1 MAINFGMM
9 NRQRLEGGSPM
20 TQGIHIR
27 SQAEIQQE
35 ATQSYMNNLYNK
47 FYDIGEFSIENNAPK
62 YSKGQFTPGDS
73 SMSQEW
79 NQYKQVA
86 GNTADYKQ
94 FAQLY
99 KNLEDE
105 RGGLIDEKLAKI
117 EQMGYSRPAIEAF
130 MKSNPDMYREIL
142 RQAARNPES
151 LSAGYVIPNRGWIAR
166 GLNQAGQSELPT
178 MAGLAVGG
186 RALMEGVK
194 QGSLS
199 GAGAGAWKGVK
210 GLVPLSGLN
219 WEKGGKFMDD
229 ELVKNLGL
237 KDAKTATAKSK
248 RFQDKINKFK
258 AEDLTKSRSARDA
271 AKAAV
276 LKVEGRK
283 GKVVDK
289 LKASI
294 KALDKKSPTY
304 AADRA
309 ALEAKILSQ
318 PTAVSKAQKSIDNYK
333 KKLAKLEGPGS
344 GRSKGKG
351 SINKKKAAVA
361 KVNKKIA
368 EHQSI
373 IDKISGTSGKK
384 GKEGTLKK
392 AIAALE
398 EKTGAHDKSYK
409 QFQSLTGEAGKQK
422 QKSAMKTLAKLK
434 KRYGAPKLVGAV
446 AKKVGW
452 KKAVSLLGKGA
463 IGALLTGSGI
473 GTAAGLAMDA
483 YTIYEVVNILR
494 AMTPDDFEGITP
506 TSITA
511 PAGKL

>member
-9 NRQRLEGGSPM
+9 NRQRLEGGRAPM
-20 TQGIHIR
+20 TQGIHIKT
-27 SQAEIQQE
+27 QLEIQQE

-86 GNTADYKQ
+86 GTQADYKQ

-105 RGGLIDEKLAKI
+105 RGGLIDEKLSKI

-151 LSAGYVIPNRGWIAR
+151 LSAGYVIPNRGWVAR
-166 GLNQAGQSELPT
+166 GINTASESEYPT
-178 MAGLAVGG
+178 FAGLAIGG

-199 GAGAGAWKGVK
+199 GAGEGAWKGAK
-210 GLVPLSGLN
+210 GLVPGSGLRDIA
-219 WEKGGKFMDD
+219 KQPGFDKFLADNLD
-229 ELVKNLGL
+229 LKNS
-237 KDAKTATAKSK
+237 KTTTAAAKK
-248 RFQDKINKFK
+248 FQDAINKFK

-283 GKVVDK
+283 GKIVDK

-309 ALEAKILSQ
+309 ALEAKMLSQ

-333 KKLAKLEGPGS
+333 KKIAKLKTGAP
-344 GRSKGKG
+344 KGKG
-351 SINKKKAAVA
+351 SVIAKNAAIA

-373 IDKISGTSGKK
+373 IDKISGTGGKK

-398 EKTGAHDKSYK
+398 EKKGAHDKSYK
-409 QFQSLTGEAGKQK
+409 KFKGMTSQAQTFKGKHALK
-422 QKSAMKTLAKLK
+422 RIAKLK
-434 KRYGAPKLVGAV
+434 KRYGSMGLLRALT
-446 AKKVGW
+446 KKMGW
-452 KKAVSLLGKGA
+452 KAAGKLFAKGA
-463 IGALLTGSGI
+463 LGGLLTGSGI

-483 YTIYEVVNILR
+483 WTIYEVSKVLSS
-494 AMTPDDFEGITP
+494 MVPEDFGG
-506 TSITA
+506 SSQKNA
-511 PAGKL
+511 PSGTL